1 MPLFDTIT
9 DAENPYDANVTIH
22 ENELTVTNRQNGKT
36 ITVFAETYY
45 DKDGAVR
52 LSEYIVEF
60 STQHRHFEED
70 EEEEIIDY
78 ILSIMRDEV
87 LPIEFFC
94 NDQRRSSTIS
104 SALCVMKFC
113 RSNFSATIS
122 DALAVSLTAKRI
134 PASILQNGWL
144 ISAMTRRNMLLLH
157 MKSTAG
163 RDALTPANK
172 I

>member
-52 LSEYIVEF
+52 LSEYIIEF

-94 NDQRRSSTIS
+94 NDQRRFGGELDRKKNPCVDPAKWLADIS
-104 SALCVMKFC
+104 Y
-113 RSNFSATIS
+113 
-122 DALAVSLTAKRI
+122 DAAQHASFTYEINSWSGRFDTGKQNLTK
-134 PASILQNGWL
+134 
-144 ISAMTRRNMLLLH
+144 
-157 MKSTAG
+157 
-163 RDALTPANK
+163 
-172 I
+172 

>member
-1 MPLFDTIT
+1 MPLFDTISN
-9 DAENPYDANVTIH
+9 AVKPYDASVIIR

-45 DKDGAVR
+45 DKNGAAR
-52 LSEYIVEF
+52 FSEKIVEF

-94 NDQRRSSTIS
+94 NDQRRFGGELDRKKNPCVDPAKWLADIS
-104 SALCVMKFC
+104 Y
-113 RSNFSATIS
+113 
-122 DALAVSLTAKRI
+122 DAAQHAAFTYEINSWSGRFDTGKQNLTK
-134 PASILQNGWL
+134 
-144 ISAMTRRNMLLLH
+144 
-157 MKSTAG
+157 
-163 RDALTPANK
+163 
-172 I
+172 

>member
-1 MPLFDTIT
+1 MPLFDTISN
-9 DAENPYDANVTIH
+9 AVKPYDASVIIR

-45 DKDGAVR
+45 DKNGAER
-52 LSEYIVEF
+52 FSEYIVEF

-94 NDQRRSSTIS
+94 NDQRRFGGELDRKKNPCVDPAKWLADIS
-104 SALCVMKFC
+104 Y
-113 RSNFSATIS
+113 
-122 DALAVSLTAKRI
+122 DAAQHAAFTYEINSWSGRFDTGKQNLTK
-134 PASILQNGWL
+134 
-144 ISAMTRRNMLLLH
+144 
-157 MKSTAG
+157 
-163 RDALTPANK
+163 
-172 I
+172 

>member
-1 MPLFDTIT
+1 MPFFDTISN
-9 DAENPYDANVTIH
+9 AVKPYAASVIIR

-94 NDQRRSSTIS
+94 NDQRRFGGELDRKKNPCVDPAKWLADIS
-104 SALCVMKFC
+104 Y
-113 RSNFSATIS
+113 
-122 DALAVSLTAKRI
+122 DAAQHAAFTYEINSWSGRFDTGKQNLTK
-134 PASILQNGWL
+134 
-144 ISAMTRRNMLLLH
+144 
-157 MKSTAG
+157 
-163 RDALTPANK
+163 
-172 I
+172 

>member
-1 MPLFDTIT
+1 MPLFDTISN
-9 DAENPYDANVTIH
+9 AVKPYDASVIIR

-94 NDQRRSSTIS
+94 NDQRRFGGELDRKKNPCVDPAKWLADIS
-104 SALCVMKFC
+104 Y
-113 RSNFSATIS
+113 
-122 DALAVSLTAKRI
+122 DAAQHAAFTYEINSWSGRFDTGKQNLTK
-134 PASILQNGWL
+134 
-144 ISAMTRRNMLLLH
+144 
-157 MKSTAG
+157 
-163 RDALTPANK
+163 
-172 I
+172 

>member
-52 LSEYIVEF
+52 LSEYIIEF

-94 NDQRRSSTIS
+94 NDQRRFGGELDRKKNPCVDPAKWLADIS
-104 SALCVMKFC
+104 Y
-113 RSNFSATIS
+113 
-122 DALAVSLTAKRI
+122 DAAQHAAFTYEINSWSGRFDTGKQNLTK
-134 PASILQNGWL
+134 
-144 ISAMTRRNMLLLH
+144 
-157 MKSTAG
+157 
-163 RDALTPANK
+163 
-172 I
+172 

>member
-1 MPLFDTIT
+1 MPLFDTISN
-9 DAENPYDANVTIH
+9 AVKPYDASVIIR

-45 DKDGAVR
+45 DKAGAVR

-94 NDQRRSSTIS
+94 NDQRRFGGELDRKKNPCVDPAKWLADIS
-104 SALCVMKFC
+104 Y
-113 RSNFSATIS
+113 
-122 DALAVSLTAKRI
+122 DAAQHAAFTYEINSWSGRFDTGKQNLTK
-134 PASILQNGWL
+134 
-144 ISAMTRRNMLLLH
+144 
-157 MKSTAG
+157 
-163 RDALTPANK
+163 
-172 I
+172 

>member
-94 NDQRRSSTIS
+94 NDQRRFGGELDRKKNPCVDPAKWLADIS
-104 SALCVMKFC
+104 Y
-113 RSNFSATIS
+113 
-122 DALAVSLTAKRI
+122 DAAQHAAFTYEINSWSGRFDTGKQNLTK
-134 PASILQNGWL
+134 
-144 ISAMTRRNMLLLH
+144 
-157 MKSTAG
+157 
-163 RDALTPANK
+163 
-172 I
+172 

>member
-1 MPLFDTIT
+1 MPLFDTISN
-9 DAENPYDANVTIH
+9 AVKPYDASVIIR

-45 DKDGAVR
+45 DKNGAAR
-52 LSEYIVEF
+52 FSKYIVEF

-94 NDQRRSSTIS
+94 NDQRRFGGELDRKKNPCVDPAKWLADIS
-104 SALCVMKFC
+104 Y
-113 RSNFSATIS
+113 
-122 DALAVSLTAKRI
+122 DAAQHAAFTYEINSWSGRFDTGKQNLTK
-134 PASILQNGWL
+134 
-144 ISAMTRRNMLLLH
+144 
-157 MKSTAG
+157 
-163 RDALTPANK
+163 
-172 I
+172 

>member
-1 MPLFDTIT
+1 MSLFDSIS
-9 DAENPYDANVTIH
+9 NVVKPYDANVTIH

-94 NDQRRSSTIS
+94 NDQRRFGGELDRKKNPCVDPAKWLADIS
-104 SALCVMKFC
+104 Y
-113 RSNFSATIS
+113 
-122 DALAVSLTAKRI
+122 DAAQHAAFTYEINSWSGRFDTGKQNLTK
-134 PASILQNGWL
+134 
-144 ISAMTRRNMLLLH
+144 
-157 MKSTAG
+157 
-163 RDALTPANK
+163 
-172 I
+172 

>member
-1 MPLFDTIT
+1 MPLFDTISN
-9 DAENPYDANVTIH
+9 AVKPYDASVIIR

-45 DKDGAVR
+45 DKNGAAR
-52 LSEYIVEF
+52 FSEYIVEF

-94 NDQRRSSTIS
+94 NGQRRFGGELDCKKNSG
-104 SALCVMKFC
+104 ADPAKWLADVGC
-113 RSNFSATIS
+113 
-122 DALAVSLTAKRI
+122 DAAQYTSLSYEINSWSGRFDTGK
-134 PASILQNGWL
+134 QN
-144 ISAMTRRNMLLLH
+144 
-157 MKSTAG
+157 
-163 RDALTPANK
+163 LTK
-172 I
+172 